1 MARKGY
7 LRVAGVIENM
17 SDFTCEH
24 GTTYALFGSGGGAR
38 LAADVGVPLIG
49 QIPLHP
55 AMAAGGDAGQPVA
68 LEPGHPLAEAFDHI
82 ADAVI
87 TTIAPVVPMDACS
100 VRLLDRV
107 EAAVRPAWPSPR
119 AADVFVGP
127 PGGARGVTPEPGA
140 PYRS

>member
-1 MARKGY
+1 
-7 LRVAGVIENM
+7 M

-55 AMAAGGDAGQPVA
+55 SVAAGGDAGTPVA
-68 LEPGHPLAEAFDHI
+68 LDEGQPLAGVFDRI
-82 ADAVI
+82 AEEVI
-87 TTIAPVVPMDACS
+87 TTIAPVVVMDSCS

-107 EAAVRPAWPSPR
+107 EAAVRAGSGTDPSAPSLE
-119 AADVFVGP
+119 A
-127 PGGARGVTPEPGA
+127 TPK
-140 PYRS
+140 